1 MQIEIHCHTH
11 ALLQATIAR
20 TVFELTSPAQPL
32 LLRQILSG
40 AFEGAAALLAWYQ
53 ARFQMNERGSYPDK
67 QCISISLKLPPQPP
81 RAWSHITS
89 GPNANV
95 DNHSVVR

>member
-11 ALLQATIAR
+11 ALLQATAAR
-20 TVFELTSPAQPL
+20 TAFELSSPAKPL
-32 LLRQILSG
+32 LLPQNLSG

-67 QCISISLKLPPQPP
+67 QCISI
-81 RAWSHITS
+81 
-89 GPNANV
+89 
-95 DNHSVVR
+95 HSNYHLNLHVLGLILRVVRMQM